1 MSFCIGSVLSN
12 NECVVFRQVYFYYLV
27 QVISWQSL
35 NKRPIRSAMLDF
47 QVLQTSTENAGIWA
61 VIYGICLSF
70 LLGVGIALIYNYTF
84 RGLSYSKNFL
94 HALVLCPIVSTIAMQ
109 AIGDNLARGL
119 GMMGAIS
126 LLRFRSNLKDPRDM
140 FFLFG
145 AMAVGVACG
154 VHSYAIACVGCMG
167 FIASVLVL
175 DRVEFVTPA
184 QFDGLLRFNFEP
196 SKDSREQL
204 ETTLNKHCKMF
215 SLVTLRE
222 MAQGNRFDYAYQF
235 KLHTKSSFDHLIEDV
250 RTIPTVKGAQLLMQ
264 ESTIEV

>member
-1 MSFCIGSVLSN
+1 
-12 NECVVFRQVYFYYLV
+12 
-27 QVISWQSL
+27 
-35 NKRPIRSAMLDF
+35 MLDYQML
-47 QVLQTSTENAGIWA
+47 QVSSEHASLLA
-61 VIYGICLSF
+61 VIYGIGLSF

-140 FFLFG
+140 FFLFA
-145 AMAVGVACG
+145 AMAIGIANG
-154 VHSYAIACVGCMG
+154 VHAYSIACVGSLG
-167 FIASVLVL
+167 FILSVLVL
-175 DRVEFVTPA
+175 DRVDFVTPA

-196 SKDSREQL
+196 MKETRDLL
-204 ETTLNKHCKMF
+204 ETTLSKHCRTF

-222 MAQGNRFDYAYQF
+222 MAQGNRFDYAYQV
-235 KLHTKSSFDHLIEDV
+235 KLSPKSSFDVLIEDIK
-250 RTIPTVKGAQLLMQ
+250 TIPTVKGTQLLMQ